1 MALGSLRRTPSE
13 HLRDRCAI
21 DTAMRKSLVCNLIA
35 LTALGAY
42 LALGSNY
49 PAAGVAISLVGLG
62 CLGAVLWS
70 PARRD
75 ASV

>member
-1 MALGSLRRTPSE
+1 
-13 HLRDRCAI
+13 
-21 DTAMRKSLVCNLIA
+21 MRKSLVCNLIA